1 MGRWNFN
8 PVNIAVSLGVGWLFM
23 SFLQAAARS
32 LFSGQREGLA
42 SRFKAI
48 AFFHDGRA
56 VAINL
61 AIIAAIAIVA
71 NVLWYRVHHR

>member
-32 LFSGQREGLA
+32 LFSGQREGLV

-61 AIIAAIAIVA
+61 AIIAAIGVVTTI
-71 NVLWYRVHHR
+71 LWYQAQRR